1 MKKTFIHVQKEFC
14 AECSLA
20 ITRFMQHMEGIESV
34 EAEEG
39 TISITF
45 DETKIGEDRVGKIAR
60 ENIEK
65 LGYRIPE

>member
-1 MKKTFIHVQKEFC
+1 
-14 AECSLA
+14 
-20 ITRFMQHMEGIESV
+20 MEGIESV

-45 DETKIGEDRVGKIAR
+45 DETKIDEDHVGKIAR